1 MTWCGPGPAFPH
13 ICHSPPL
20 CLPDSQFLELLQAT
34 ASGPVGPCSVLRGAS
49 RAVPSTLPSQLQ
61 LLGDTPHL
69 SQELRCLEMEEGRL
83 LSPLSVAGRISIC
96 PVHPDKG
103 ARLCQVCLYLQK

>member
-13 ICHSPPL
+13 VCHNPLL
-20 CLPDSQFLELLQAT
+20 CLLDSQFLELLQVT
-34 ASGPVGPCSVLRGAS
+34 ALGPVGPCSVLRGAS

-61 LLGDTPHL
+61 LLGDTLHL
-69 SQELRCLEMEEGRL
+69 SQELPCLEMVEGHL
-83 LSPLSVAGRISIC
+83 LSPSSAAGPISIF